1 MLRLGATAEQIEE
14 QEKSAF
20 EKNSRYGLLEVE
32 EFDPA
37 AEAPTAETWTRF
49 INGDEENELLLRR
62 FWRASIRE
70 RGRSESVGACLAE
83 LWPGL
88 QSRLHHGPIR
98 LAYASDDDEEETAA
112 ALAAYCCNYRPPA
125 ALAAGPASASCLG
138 ALEDLRLAFQ
148 EDMDIP
154 KVIGGL
160 GKKYAAYSSSSEFL
174 RSLPTVASL
183 SSDPNASRDLLDCCL
198 RFYLRKPGILT
209 LHLVTGMHA
218 LLVLREDFASHYGQA
233 LSAHYTSLAC
243 LFVSH
248 KCPEIPKTPRPP
260 RRKKGQ
266 TEYTAGRGW
275 EELTEVGLASKSDHD
290 IKMVDTCLEL
300 SKIYPEMEE
309 ELLLPAARLI
319 CK

>member
-1 MLRLGATAEQIEE
+1 VNGFTLHSPMVSMAMLRLGATAEQIEE

-32 EFDPA
+32 GFDPA

-148 EDMDIP
+148 EVSLLLLAVLLDSDLALLCSLHKDMDIP

-183 SSDPNASRDLLDCCL
+183 SSDPDASRDLLDCCL

-233 LSAHYTSLAC
+233 LSAHYTSK
-243 LFVSH
+243 S
-248 KCPEIPKTPRPP
+248 PPP
-260 RRKKGQ
+260 RFP
-266 TEYTAGRGW
+266 
-275 EELTEVGLASKSDHD
+275 S
-290 IKMVDTCLEL
+290 
-300 SKIYPEMEE
+300 PF
-309 ELLLPAARLI
+309 
-319 CK
+319 